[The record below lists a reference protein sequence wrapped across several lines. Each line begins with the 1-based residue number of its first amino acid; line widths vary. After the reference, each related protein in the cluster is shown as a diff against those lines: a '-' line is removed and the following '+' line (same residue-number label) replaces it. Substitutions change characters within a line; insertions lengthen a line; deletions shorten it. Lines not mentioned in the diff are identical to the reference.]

1 MVIVPQDFKPLLDFV
16 MILAAAYLITLFG
29 VVFLTLGV
37 YITSANVEK
46 DEVYSLSS
54 KIEEHT
60 SLVGVPNWV
69 RVKGRL
75 VKKFALNDVEDDE
88 DGGDTFDEMMDE
100 EELYSVK
107 INLLAKFDACH
118 SLFKNKMWYR
128 KNGRL
133 MRRDV
138 LY

>member
-1 MVIVPQDFKPLLDFV
+1 MFAPQDFKPLLDFII
-16 MILAAAYLITLFG
+16 ILSISYLITLFG
-29 VVFLTLGV
+29 IVFLAMGV
-37 YITSANVEK
+37 YITSVKIEK

-54 KIEEHT
+54 EIEEDT
-60 SLVGVPNWV
+60 DLVGVPEWV

-75 VKKFALNDVEDDE
+75 VKKFVLNDVEEDE
-88 DGGDTFDEMMDE
+88 YGGDNFDEMVDE

>member
-1 MVIVPQDFKPLLDFV
+1 MFAPQDFKPLLDF
-16 MILAAAYLITLFG
+16 MIILSISYFITLFG
-29 VVFLTLGV
+29 VVFLALGV
-37 YITSANVEK
+37 YMISVNIEK
-46 DEVYSLSS
+46 DEVYSLSP

-60 SLVGVPNWV
+60 SLVGVPKWI

-75 VKKFALNDVEDDE
+75 VKKFTLINVEEDE
-88 DGGDTFDEMMDE
+88 DGGDTFDEMTDDK
-100 EELYSVK
+100 ELDSVK

-133 MRRDV
+133 MRRDS

>member
-1 MVIVPQDFKPLLDFV
+1 MITPQDFKPLLDFM
-16 MILAAAYLITLFG
+16 MILAAAYLIALFG
-29 VVFLTLGV
+29 IVFLALGV
-37 YITSANVEK
+37 YMISIKVEK
-46 DEVYSLSS
+46 DEVYSLSP

-88 DGGDTFDEMMDE
+88 YGGDTFDEMMDE
-100 EELYSVK
+100 EELDSVK

>member
-16 MILAAAYLITLFG
+16 MILVAAYLITLFG
-29 VVFLTLGV
+29 VVFLVMGI
-37 YITSANVEK
+37 YITSAKIEK
-46 DEVYSLSS
+46 DEVYSLSP
-54 KIEEHT
+54 KIKEDT
-60 SLVGVPNWV
+60 GLVGVPEWI

-75 VKKFALNDVEDDE
+75 VKKFVLNDVEEDE
-88 DGGDTFDEMMDE
+88 YGGDNFDETVDE
-100 EELYSVK
+100 EELDSVK

-128 KNGRL
+128 KNDRL